1 MRSVGERE
9 LAWLESFAKPRFPR
23 EPLYKAFYGQ
33 QKVDPEVQKQSL
45 RDFLTVVPFVVPEQA
60 KLSEPTV
67 RHPDLSPNNIFV
79 SNSGDITG
87 LIDWQHTSVLPLF
100 LQAKIPKH
108 FQNWGDEDSENLRPP
123 RLPEKFDDL
132 PASEKDV
139 ELETYRR
146 RQLHYFYVGYTR
158 RNNETHFRAISKPDL
173 VMTNKLFD
181 TAARPWEGDNTSL
194 KAEIIKASKY
204 WSDTKSFHEGR
215 YTFPVQY
222 SEEDT
227 TQCLTIDEKQQEAD
241 TQMQTLRDCFTINID
256 GWVPTD
262 LYNLAKARADEVLKQ
277 MIEAADTNEEKEE
290 VKENWPFQNHV
301 EID

>member
-1 MRSVGERE
+1 MKPAGERE

-45 RDFLTVVPFVVPEQA
+45 RDFLTAVPFVVPEQA
-60 KLSEPTV
+60 TLREPTM

-123 RLPEKFDDL
+123 RLPENFDNL
-132 PASEKDV
+132 PTSEKDV

-158 RNNETHFRAISKPDL
+158 RNNETHIRAISKPDL
-173 VMTNKLFD
+173 VLTNKLFD
-181 TAARPWEGDNTSL
+181 TAAQPWEGDNTSL
-194 KAEIIKASKY
+194 KAEIIKVSRY
-204 WSDTKSFHEGR
+204 WSDTKPFQEAR
-215 YTFPVQY
+215 CAFPIQY
-222 SEEDT
+222 SEEET
-227 TQCLTIDEKQQEAD
+227 TQCLAIDEKQQEAD
-241 TQMQTLRDCFTINID
+241 T
-256 GWVPTD
+256 
-262 LYNLAKARADEVLKQ
+262 
-277 MIEAADTNEEKEE
+277 
-290 VKENWPFQNHV
+290 
-301 EID
+301 